1 MTRLPT
7 PRLYTIAF
15 GLLILVGI
23 AGSLSRGPL
32 AVDSSD
38 AKITE
43 VLVQQQMAWNQGN
56 IQAFMKGYWD
66 SPELSFSGSSGI
78 SRGWQAVL
86 ARYQKNY
93 PDQAAMGH
101 LEFSELQ
108 IRPLGDSAAMVLGR
122 WHLQR
127 SAADIGG
134 VFTLVFQKFPD
145 GWKIIHDH
153 TSQVLPPGK

>member
-1 MTRLPT
+1 MTRLAT
-7 PRLYTIAF
+7 PRLSTIAF
-15 GLLILVGI
+15 GLFILACIG
-23 AGSLSRGPL
+23 GSLSRGLL

-38 AKITE
+38 AIITE
-43 VLVQQQMAWNQGN
+43 VLVQQQTAWNQGD
-56 IQAFMKGYWD
+56 IPAFMKGYWN

-78 SRGWQAVL
+78 SRGWQTVL
-86 ARYQKNY
+86 ARYQNNY
-93 PDQAAMGH
+93 PEQAAMGH

-108 IRPLGDSAAMVLGR
+108 IHPLGDSAAMVLGK

-127 SAADIGG
+127 SAGDIGG